1 MSKGTNTKTYFLYPI
16 YMQISPL
23 NFFV

>member
-1 MSKGTNTKTYFLYPI
+1 MSKGTNAKIYFLYPI
-16 YMQISPL
+16 YMQFSPL